1 MLLILASCGAVRAST
16 FPYNA
21 SHASEDFGMR
31 NPLAVEALFT
41 VNGGH
46 NELTITLENS
56 EGNPTGVDEI
66 LDILA
71 FQFRRQNFNQGGF
84 TTETYCADVTS
95 TGCSSYTTEWTES
108 LPNDYSAKVAEFM
121 FAFPRVEADVAPDEG
136 NAPEPS
142 TLILTGAAWAA
153 GLLAFRY
160 RKVTKRD

>member
-1 MLLILASCGAVRAST
+1 MLLLLASCGALRAST
-16 FPYNA
+16 FPYSA
-21 SHASEDFGMR
+21 PHAAEDFGMG

-56 EGNPTGVDEI
+56 EANPTEVDEI

-71 FQFRRQNFNQGGF
+71 FRFRRQNFNQGGS
-84 TTETYCADVTS
+84 TTETYCADATS
-95 TGCSSYTTEWTES
+95 TGCSSYTTKWTES
-108 LPNDYSAKVAEFM
+108 LPNDYSAKIAEFI
-121 FAFPRVEADVAPDEG
+121 FAFSREEADVTPDEG
-136 NAPEPS
+136 TVPEPS
-142 TLILTGAAWAA
+142 TLILTAAAWAA